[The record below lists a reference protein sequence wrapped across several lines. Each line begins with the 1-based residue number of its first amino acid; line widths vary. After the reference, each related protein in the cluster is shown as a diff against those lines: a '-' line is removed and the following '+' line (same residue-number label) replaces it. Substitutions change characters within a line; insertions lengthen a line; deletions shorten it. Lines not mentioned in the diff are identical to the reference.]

1 MKLQPLMSVVYVASR
16 AGGNWIP
23 IKRLPNAFMRCGGN
37 LRMGIAMSI
46 PNEIVHQDERIET
59 IIRSLG
65 GNSAPALFESYRIAG
80 TNRDAFVA
88 ALIGRL
94 CVLEARTALEAKRD
108 QIP

>member
-1 MKLQPLMSVVYVASR
+1 
-16 AGGNWIP
+16 
-23 IKRLPNAFMRCGGN
+23 
-37 LRMGIAMSI
+37 MGIAMSI

-65 GNSAPALFESYRIAG
+65 SNSAPALFESYRIAG

-94 CVLEARTALEAKRD
+94 CVLEARTALDIKRD
-108 QIP
+108 RVS